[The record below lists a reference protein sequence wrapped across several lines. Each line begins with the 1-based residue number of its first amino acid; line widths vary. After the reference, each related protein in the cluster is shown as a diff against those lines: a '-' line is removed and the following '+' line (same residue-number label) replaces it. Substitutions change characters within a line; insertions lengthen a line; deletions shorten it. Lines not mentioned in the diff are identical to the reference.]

1 MEEAPNT
8 HFLYPAALY
17 ASKQPF
23 TVSTI
28 LGSCVA
34 VCLIDPV
41 TKIGGI
47 NHFML
52 PLWNGQ
58 GLASPK
64 YGNIAIEKLLE
75 KMISLGCQKANL
87 KAKVFGGG
95 EVIETQIQQFNIGAR
110 NIKLALETLDEMGI
124 PVIGQSVG
132 GKLGRKIIFQTDTG
146 EVKQKYI
153 QKQVLPP
160 TGTTSK

>member
-1 MEEAPNT
+1 MGERKT

-17 ASKQPF
+17 ASREPT

-34 VCLIDPV
+34 VCLWD
-41 TKIGGI
+41 KQLSIGGI

-64 YGNIAIEKLLE
+64 YGNIAIEKLVA
-75 KMISLGCQKANL
+75 KMESLGSQRGDL
-87 KAKVFGGG
+87 VAKVFGGG
-95 EVIETQIQQFNIGAR
+95 AVIDTGSHFHIGDR
-110 NIKLALETLDEMGI
+110 NIEMALESLKELGI
-124 PVIGQSVG
+124 PVVARSVG
-132 GKLGRKIIFQTDTG
+132 GTNGRKLEYDTETG
-146 EVKQKYI
+146 AVRQRYI
-153 QKQVLPP
+153 QK
-160 TGTTSK
+160 TM